1 MDGRYEMNLGTNLT
15 ELEKLAKAVTYP
27 YKDDW
32 ELKQALVKFD
42 RAANPETILALI
54 ALLKQQHEALEESW
68 ALCEN
73 YLAVEDTDG
82 YRFTEAPAVIR
93 QAKEAL
99 TTYDQMMKGK

>member
-1 MDGRYEMNLGTNLT
+1 MNLGTNLT

-54 ALLKQQHEALEESW
+54 ALIKQQHEALKAVSMKQARWTDEQIA
-68 ALCEN
+68 ALD
-73 YLAVEDTDG
+73 A
-82 YRFTEAPAVIR
+82 
-93 QAKEAL
+93 
-99 TTYDQMMKGK
+99 YDQMTKGE